1 MMAEDLVWIGPDV
14 MASRIIF
21 LPNSS
26 SENDLFIEKLVVFDW
41 VPGISLSQAKKSVRN
56 LHEAALNQ
64 LGMAK
69 ILEISTRSEE
79 ILGISLSAFNLLFAG
94 NTFSVESAYQASKVF
109 ENGGPFV
116 DLLNSNSID
125 AKQDSRLK
133 SSGKLIGFR
142 FEGENYPVT
151 SAPNFYDY
159 LYVKSL
165 LTFRDRHLI
174 NGYEG
179 FTDIAFSQTSLVY
192 KSKKAYNCQARSA
205 AIYCTLSSRYL
216 ENDIMTKLRESI
228 SNHSIEASQL
238 DLF

>member
-1 MMAEDLVWIGPDV
+1 MAEDLVWIGPNL

-26 SENDLFIEKLVVFDW
+26 SNDELFIEKLVFFDW
-41 VPGISLSQAKKSVRN
+41 VPGVSVSQAKKSVKN
-56 LHEAALNQ
+56 LHEAALTQ
-64 LGMAK
+64 LGLTR

-79 ILGISLSAFNLLFAG
+79 VLGISLSAFNLLFAG
-94 NTFSVESAYQASKVF
+94 STSSVESTYQASKVF

-165 LTFRDRHLI
+165 LTFSDRHLI
-174 NGYEG
+174 KGYEG
-179 FTDIAFSQTSLVY
+179 FTDIAFSQTSLIY

-216 ENDIMTKLRESI
+216 ENDILAKLRESLEKP
-228 SNHSIEASQL
+228 SIEASQL